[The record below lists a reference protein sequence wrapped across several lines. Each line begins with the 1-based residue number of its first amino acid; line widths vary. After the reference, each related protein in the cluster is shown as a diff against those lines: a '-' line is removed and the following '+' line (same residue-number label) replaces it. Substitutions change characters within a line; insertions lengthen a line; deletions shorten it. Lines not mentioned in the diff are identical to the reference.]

1 MCWTIVNT
9 LQRKLSLRTYPQNMH
24 NLRPREIPA
33 IQYIYAAATLWHAK
47 TDTHLG
53 HRAMLQAS
61 VDIHPATL
69 AATGTAFHS
78 GHLDSG
84 S

>member
-1 MCWTIVNT
+1 MSQVLDNSKMFAKKVFFANKSIKYVNLT
-9 LQRKLSLRTYPQNMH
+9 S
-24 NLRPREIPA
+24 A
-33 IQYIYAAATLWHAK
+33 IQYTAAAILQHAK

-53 HRAMLQAS
+53 HRAMLQAL
-61 VDIHPATL
+61 VGNQTAL
-69 AATGTAFHS
+69 ARAATGTAFHS